1 MLNSL
6 FTEISLVEDKKDNE
20 KEETNGLRD
29 DHKKDFSSID
39 IFDNITRKGN
49 NKNELSNLTEKTMS
63 KKGKEE
69 EDVEIRLNSKNS
81 SYNIIHPKEVDKN
94 IENKNTNISINKTGI
109 KNKINISSK
118 KDSIISVHMNEIFPE
133 RNSKSI
139 QNKEIMEYNK
149 VTNAK
154 N

>member
-81 SYNIIHPKEVDKN
+81 SYNTIHPKEVDKN